1 MFTGLIEEVGKIK
14 HLKPTAQGLKL
25 SIAASKVLEDAKIG
39 DSIATQGV
47 CLTITEMDATSFTVD
62 VMKETIS
69 RSSLKALKVG
79 ALLNLE
85 RSVTLNT
92 RLGGHMVS
100 GHVDG
105 VGSVQAIEPMGIATL
120 YTIRTPEHL
129 LKYIVEKGSIA
140 CDGISLTVVR
150 VDASSFQVSIVPHT
164 QAHTSWTALKIGD
177 MVNLEV
183 DMMAKYVEKILA
195 AQAIKKGPHDDD
207 PL

>member
-14 HLKPTAQGLKL
+14 QLSKTAQGLKL
-25 SIAASKVLEDAKIG
+25 TVEARQILDDVKLG

-47 CLTITEMDATSFTVD
+47 CLTVTDLTPSSFSVD
-62 VMKETIS
+62 IMKESID
-69 RSSLKALKVG
+69 RSSFKALKVG
-79 ALLNLE
+79 SLLNLE

-105 VGSVQAIEPMGIATL
+105 VGSVMAIEKMGIATL

-140 CDGISLTVVR
+140 CDGISLTVVK
-150 VDASSFQVSIVPHT
+150 VLPSAFQVSIIPHT
-164 QAHTSWTALKIGD
+164 AAHTSWKDLKMGD
-177 MVNLEV
+177 MINLEV
-183 DMMAKYVEKILA
+183 DMMAKYVEKILD
-195 AQAIKKGPHDDD
+195 AQLKERGQS
-207 PL
+207 